1 MKEEVVIYGQKYRE
15 RKQTV
20 VLISDAGF
28 VIVREAKNPFFL
40 HEGFKLLLEDAPNIR
55 NS

>member
-1 MKEEVVIYGQKYRE
+1 M
-15 RKQTV
+15 
-20 VLISDAGF
+20 LITDAEF
-28 VIVREAKNPFFL
+28 IIVREAKNPFFL